1 MFIGSYE
8 HTIDVKGRMAVP
20 SRFREQLGEVM
31 YVTRWL
37 DKCLALY
44 PESEF
49 KKISDKLAALSQG
62 DANARNFRRL
72 FFSEANEVVPD
83 KQGRINISARLRQF
97 AGVSADDAQVIVVGV
112 DNYIEIWALDA
123 WNEAQDTVEQNADSM
138 AESLAK
144 LGVF

>member
-20 SRFREQLGEVM
+20 SRFREQLGDVM

-49 KKISDKLAALSQG
+49 KKISDKLAALSQV
-62 DANARNFRRL
+62 DVNARNFRRL
-72 FFSEANEVVPD
+72 FFSEATEVSPD
-83 KQGRINISARLRQF
+83 KQGRINIAARLRQF
-97 AGVSADDAQVIVVGV
+97 AGINADDAQVIVVGV

-123 WNEAQDTVEQNADSM
+123 WNEAQEAAEQNVDSM

>member
-20 SRFREQLGEVM
+20 ARYREQLGEVM

-49 KKISDKLAALSQG
+49 KRIAGKLSELSQV
-62 DANARNFRRL
+62 DENARNFRRL
-72 FFSEANEVVPD
+72 FFSEAAEVTPD
-83 KQGRINISARLRQF
+83 KQGRINIGTRLRQF
-97 AGVSADDAQVIVVGV
+97 AGVSDDDARVMLVGM
-112 DNYIEIWALDA
+112 DNFIEIWSLDA
-123 WNEAQDTVEQNADSM
+123 WNEHQDAAEQNVDDM
-138 AESLAK
+138 AGELAK

>member
-49 KKISDKLAALSQG
+49 KKISDKLAALSQV
-62 DANARNFRRL
+62 DVNARNFRRL
-72 FFSEANEVVPD
+72 FFSEATEAIPD
-83 KQGRINISARLRQF
+83 KQGRINIAARLRQF
-97 AGVSADDAQVIVVGV
+97 AGISADDAQVIVVGV

-123 WNEAQDTVEQNADSM
+123 WNEAQEAAEQNVDSM

>member
-8 HTIDVKGRMAVP
+8 HTIDVKGRLAVP
-20 SRFREQLGEVM
+20 ARFREQLGEVM

-49 KKISDKLAALSQG
+49 KKIADKLAALSQV
-62 DANARNFRRL
+62 DVNARNFRRL
-72 FFSEANEVVPD
+72 FFSEATEVTPD
-83 KQGRINISARLRQF
+83 KQGRINIGSRLRQF
-97 AGVSADDAQVIVVGV
+97 AGVNADEAQVILVGV
-112 DNYIEIWALDA
+112 DNFIEIWALDA
-123 WNEAQDTVEQNADSM
+123 WNEAQESAEENVNSM
-138 AESLAK
+138 AEELAK

>member
-49 KKISDKLAALSQG
+49 KKISDKLAALSQA
-62 DANARNFRRL
+62 DVNARNFRRL
-72 FFSEANEVVPD
+72 FFSEATEVVPD
-83 KQGRINISARLRQF
+83 KQGRINIAARLRQF
-97 AGVSADDAQVIVVGV
+97 AGIKIGRAPV
-112 DNYIEIWALDA
+112 
-123 WNEAQDTVEQNADSM
+123 
-138 AESLAK
+138 
-144 LGVF
+144 